1 MGFNISEIVQGSGW
15 KNFMKYLYGWGA
27 SIVILGAMF
36 KILHLKGAS
45 TMLML
50 GMSIEAIIFFFSAFE
65 PIHEEVDWTLVYPE
79 LAGMSDEEELRQYRS
94 GSGGK
99 HGGGLDAESIKE
111 IISSVMVSG
120 GGQGGGG
127 QVGGQLSPVQADSAQ
142 VQQIPAGVPGA
153 LVFTEKFNKMLENAE
168 IGPEL
173 FDKVSRGLNKLSDTS
188 SKLADISN
196 AAVATNEYTDKM
208 KKASESVGSFTD
220 SYSKSGQVL
229 NESINILSENYQKTA
244 GLVAESGQGFMDG
257 VSKSVTNLQEHLTKA
272 GEDVSN
278 RITESGTKVANDLSS
293 SASGL
298 ANSYKQAT
306 DSLNLTYQQLADAMK
321 ANGSIISDGS
331 GGYQEQLERLN
342 KNMSALN
349 TAHELHLQ
357 ETNTRLKEAEK
368 VYSGVDGMMKKIS
381 TSVTE
386 TEKFTDALELLNKNI
401 SALNAVYGNMLS
413 AMNVMSNGK

>member
-1 MGFNISEIVQGSGW
+1 MGFNVSEIVQGSGW

-27 SIVILGAMF
+27 SIVILGALF
-36 KILHLKGAS
+36 KILHLKGAGA
-45 TMLML
+45 MLML
-50 GMSIEAIIFFFSAFE
+50 GMGTEAVIFFFSAFE

-79 LAGMSDEEELRQYRS
+79 LAGMSDEKEISNYRGDS
-94 GSGGK
+94 K
-99 HGGGLDAESIKE
+99 QGGGLDAESIKE
-111 IISSVMVSG
+111 IMASVLAANASSG
-120 GGQGGGG
+120 GGGGG
-127 QVGGQLSPVQADSAQ
+127 QVANQTAVSSGQ

-153 LVFTEKFNKMLENAE
+153 LVFTEKFNQMLENAQ

-173 FDKVSRGLNKLSDTS
+173 FDKVSRSLNKLSDTS
-188 SKLADISN
+188 AKLADISN
-196 AAVATNEYTDKM
+196 AAVATNEYSDKM

-244 GLVAESGQGFMDG
+244 GIVAESGQNFMNG
-257 VSKSVTNLQEHLTKA
+257 VSQSVNNLQGQLTKA
-272 GEDVSN
+272 GETVSS
-278 RITESGTKVANDLSS
+278 RITESGTKVASELSA

-306 DSLNLTYQQLADAMK
+306 DSLNITYQQLADAMK
-321 ANGSIISDGS
+321 ANGSIISNGS

-349 TAHELHLQ
+349 AAHELHLQ
-357 ETNTRLKEAEK
+357 ETNQRLKEAEK
-368 VYSGVDGMMKKIS
+368 VYSGVDGMMKKIN
-381 TSVTE
+381 TSVSQ
-386 TEKFTDALELLNKNI
+386 TEKFSEALELLNKNI

-413 AMNVMSNGK
+413 AMNVMSNGR

>member
-27 SIVILGAMF
+27 SVVILGALF
-36 KILHLKGAS
+36 KILHLPGAT
-45 TMLML
+45 TMLL
-50 GMSIEAIIFFFSAFE
+50 FGMTIEAIIFFFSAFE

-79 LAGMSDEEELRQYRS
+79 LAGMSDEEELRQYR
-94 GSGGK
+94 GSSKITGGS
-99 HGGGLDAESIKE
+99 LDADSIKE
-111 IISSVMVSG
+111 IISSVMVSNAGQG
-120 GGQGGGG
+120 GGQGGG
-127 QVGGQLSPVQADSAQ
+127 QSTSAQTTSTQ
-142 VQQIPAGVPGA
+142 VQQVAVGVPGA

-168 IGPEL
+168 IGPDL
-173 FDKVSRGLNKLSDTS
+173 FDKVSRGLNKLSETS

-196 AAVATNEYTDKM
+196 AAVATNEYSDKM
-208 KKASESVGSFTD
+208 KKASESIGSFTD

-244 GLVAESGQGFMDG
+244 GLVADSGQGFMDG
-257 VSKSVTNLQEHLTKA
+257 VSKSVSNLQEQLTKA
-272 GEDVSN
+272 GEDVST
-278 RITESGTKVANDLSS
+278 RITESGAKVASELGS
-293 SASGL
+293 SAGGL
-298 ANSYKQAT
+298 ANTYKQAT

-349 TAHELHLQ
+349 AAHELHLQ

-368 VYSGVDGMMKKIS
+368 VYSGVDGMMKKINI
-381 TSVTE
+381 SVTE
-386 TEKFTDALELLNKNI
+386 TEKFASSLELLNKNI

>member
-45 TMLML
+45 QMLMV

-79 LAGMSDEEELRQYRS
+79 LAGMSDEEELRKYRS
-94 GSGGK
+94 DSK
-99 HGGGLDAESIKE
+99 HGGPLDADSIKE
-111 IISSVMVSG
+111 IITSVVASSG
-120 GGQGGGG
+120 GSGGGG
-127 QVGGQLSPVQADSAQ
+127 QVASQGSGSGIQGGSGG
-142 VQQIPAGVPGA
+142 AGMSGA

-173 FDKVSRGLNKLSDTS
+173 FDKVGRGLSKLGETS
-188 SKLADISN
+188 NKLADISN
-196 AAVATNEYTDKM
+196 AAVATNEYTEKM
-208 KKASESVGSFTD
+208 KKASESIGSFTD

-244 GLVAESGQGFMDG
+244 GLVADSGQDFMSG
-257 VSKSVTNLQEHLTKA
+257 VSKSVTNLQDQLSKA
-272 GEDVSN
+272 GENVST
-278 RITESGTKVANDLSS
+278 RITESGTKVASELGTAAN
-293 SASGL
+293 GL
-298 ANSYKQAT
+298 TTTYKQAT
-306 DSLNLTYQQLADAMK
+306 DSLNLTYQQLSDTMK
-321 ANGSIISDGS
+321 ANGSLISEGS
-331 GGYQEQLERLN
+331 GGYKEQLEKLN

-349 TAHELHLQ
+349 AAHELHLQ
-357 ETNTRLKEAEK
+357 ETTQRLKEAEK
-368 VYSGVDGMMKKIS
+368 VYSGVDGMMKKINS
-381 TSVTE
+381 SVSE
-386 TEKFTDALELLNKNI
+386 TEKFAQALELLNKNI
-401 SALNAVYGNMLS
+401 SALNSVYGNMLS

>member
-36 KILHLKGAS
+36 KILHLKGAAQ
-45 TMLML
+45 MLMV
-50 GMSIEAIIFFFSAFE
+50 GMTIESIIFFFSAFE

-79 LAGMSDEEELRQYRS
+79 LAGIDDKGELLKYRS
-94 GSGGK
+94 ESKHSGP
-99 HGGGLDAESIKE
+99 LDAESMKE
-111 IISSVMVSG
+111 ILSSALASSG
-120 GGQGGGG
+120 NQVATQQEGGSTQQGV
-127 QVGGQLSPVQADSAQ
+127 VGVT
-142 VQQIPAGVPGA
+142 GA

-188 SKLADISN
+188 GKIADISN
-196 AAVATNEYTDKM
+196 AAVATNEYTEKM

-244 GLVAESGQGFMDG
+244 GLVAESGQDFMSG
-257 VSKSVTNLQEHLTKA
+257 VSKSVTNLQDQLTKA
-272 GEDVSN
+272 GENVSG
-278 RITESGTKVANDLSS
+278 RITESGNKVATELSS
-293 SASGL
+293 AAGGL
-298 ANSYKQAT
+298 TSTYKQAN
-306 DSLNLTYQQLADAMK
+306 DSLSLTYQQLSDAMK
-321 ANGSIISDGS
+321 ANGSLISEGS
-331 GGYQEQLERLN
+331 GGYKEQLERLN

-349 TAHELHLQ
+349 AAHELHLQ
-357 ETNTRLKEAEK
+357 ETNQRLKEAEK
-368 VYSGVDGMMKKIS
+368 VYSGVDGMMKKINI
-381 TSVTE
+381 SVSE
-386 TEKFTDALELLNKNI
+386 TEKFAQALELLNKNI
-401 SALNAVYGNMLS
+401 SALNSVYGNMLS

>member
-45 TMLML
+45 TMLMI

-94 GSGGK
+94 SSK

-127 QVGGQLSPVQADSAQ
+127 QVSPVQASSGQ

-173 FDKVSRGLNKLSDTS
+173 FDKVSRGLNKLSETS
-188 SKLADISN
+188 SKLADISS

-208 KKASESVGSFTD
+208 KKASESVGAFTD

-244 GLVAESGQGFMDG
+244 GLVADSGQGFMDG
-257 VSKSVTNLQEHLTKA
+257 VSKSVNNLQEKLTKA
-272 GEDVSN
+272 GEDVSS
-278 RITESGTKVANDLSS
+278 RITESGVKVASELGT

-331 GGYQEQLERLN
+331 GGYQTQLERLN

-357 ETNTRLKEAEK
+357 ETNQRLKEAEK
-368 VYSGVDGMMKKIS
+368 VYSGVDGMMKKIN

-386 TEKFTDALELLNKNI
+386 TEKFTEALELLNKNI

>member
-1 MGFNISEIVQGSGW
+1 MGFNITEIVQGSGW

-36 KILHLKGAS
+36 KILYLPGAVQ
-45 TMLML
+45 MLMF
-50 GMSIEAIIFFFSAFE
+50 GMTIEAIIFFFSAFE

-79 LAGMSDEEELRQYRS
+79 LAGMSDEKEISNYRGDS
-94 GSGGK
+94 PK
-99 HGGGLDAESIKE
+99 PHGGALDAESIKE
-111 IISSVMVSG
+111 IITSVLAANVGQSG
-120 GGQGGGG
+120 GGGG
-127 QVGGQLSPVQADSAQ
+127 AATATTQ

-173 FDKVSRGLNKLSDTS
+173 FDRVGRGLNKLSETS

-196 AAVATNEYTDKM
+196 AAVVTNEYSDKM
-208 KKASESVGSFTD
+208 KKTTESV
-220 SYSKSGQVL
+220 QVL

-257 VSKSVTNLQEHLTKA
+257 VSKSVSNLQDQLSKA
-272 GEDVSN
+272 GETVSS
-278 RITESGTKVANDLSS
+278 RITESGTKVASDLGT
-293 SASGL
+293 SANGL
-298 ANSYKQAT
+298 VNSYKQAT
-306 DSLNLTYQQLADAMK
+306 DSLNVTYQQLADAMK
-321 ANGSIISDGS
+321 ANGSIISQGS

-357 ETNTRLKEAEK
+357 ETNSRLKEAEK
-368 VYSGVDGMMKKIS
+368 VYSGVDGMMKKINN
-381 TSVTE
+381 SVVE
-386 TEKFTDALELLNKNI
+386 TEKFTDALGLLNKNI
-401 SALNAVYGNMLS
+401 SALNSVYGNMLS